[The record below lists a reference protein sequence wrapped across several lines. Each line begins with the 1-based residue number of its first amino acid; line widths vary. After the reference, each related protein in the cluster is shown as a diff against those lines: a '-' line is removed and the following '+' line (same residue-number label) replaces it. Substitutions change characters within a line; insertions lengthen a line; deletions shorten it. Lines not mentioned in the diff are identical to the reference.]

1 MSTDSTWPIERIIGR
16 NVTRARKDADMTQR
30 ELGEA
35 VAPYLGTTWPPQTV
49 SNVEGGRRAF
59 AAAEVVALAH
69 VLGVTPAALFF
80 PPAAVDVVMVG
91 DVNIARQELTSPPG
105 FVPSPSRLNDM
116 RGEWSDVRDQ
126 LAFALDET
134 MEQRKYVD
142 SVAYRLRSLV
152 PVLDTLDAMI
162 VQEIME
168 RRDPD
173 A

>member
-1 MSTDSTWPIERIIGR
+1 MSTDYTWPIERIIGR
-16 NVTRARKDADMTQR
+16 NVTRARKAADMTQR

-80 PPAAVDVVMVG
+80 PPAAVDVVTVG

-105 FVPSPSRLNDM
+105 FVPSPSPLNDI
-116 RGEWSDVRDQ
+116 RGECADLRDQ
-126 LAFALDET
+126 LAYALDET
-134 MEQRKYVD
+134 SEQRKYVD
-142 SVAYRLRSLV
+142 SVAARLRSLV
-152 PVLDTLDAMI
+152 PVLDILDVMI
-162 VQEIME
+162 VKEME